1 MTDGIDLGDESEATL
16 DRLVATGRYGTR
28 DDVLREGIRRVAIDA
43 ARWARFEMEIQ
54 KGLDDID
61 AGRVYP
67 AEEVF
72 AELKAKY
79 LAMAA
84 EERSA
89 ACK

>member
-1 MTDGIDLGDESEATL
+1 MTDGIDLGEETEATL
-16 DRLVATGRYGTR
+16 DRLVATERYGSR
-28 DDVLREGIRRVAIDA
+28 EDVLREGIRRVAIDA
-43 ARWARFEMEIQ
+43 ARWARFEAEIQ

-61 AGRVYP
+61 AGRTYP

-84 EERSA
+84 AERSA
-89 ACK
+89 A

>member
-1 MTDGIDLGDESEATL
+1 MTNGSDLGEESEATL
-16 DRLVATGRYGTR
+16 DRLVATKRYGSR
-28 DDVLREGIRRVAIDA
+28 EDVLREGIRRVAIDA
-43 ARWARFEMEIQ
+43 ARWARFEAEIQ
-54 KGLDDID
+54 KGLDDVD

-84 EERSA
+84 EQRSA
-89 ACK
+89 A